1 MEDITTTNDQRKPIE
16 IPTVND
22 DTSKTEDDDG
32 FEEVSTRSQGLL
44 MTPTFAEHDL
54 DFIFDIYPHPELNA
68 DLGGRQ
74 LLYGERY
81 FPEMVLNQMLKEG
94 DSPYNSVR
102 YDGYMYY

>member
-1 MEDITTTNDQRKPIE
+1 MEDITIDDRRTPIE

-22 DTSKTEDDDG
+22 DTQSDDDG

-81 FPEMVLNQMLKEG
+81 FPEMVLKQMLREG